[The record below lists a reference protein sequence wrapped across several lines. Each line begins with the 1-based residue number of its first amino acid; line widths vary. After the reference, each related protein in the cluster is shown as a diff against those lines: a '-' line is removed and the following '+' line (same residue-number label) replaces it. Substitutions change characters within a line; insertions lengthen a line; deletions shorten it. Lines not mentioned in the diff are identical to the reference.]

1 MTADPEWDYAFCA
14 PGGKPLAALTL
25 LLSGDEAPEIREHPY
40 LTGLEPG
47 QVILMRDPWTVE
59 PPFPPFAG
67 VDDAAGHPVTTAA
80 PPAAE
85 GEEAARMPGIVTAAL
100 ATAAAIA
107 ATALDHWDI
116 ARCWPILAMVALG
129 WAYQSCLWAA
139 GRRRHGRR

>member
-1 MTADPEWDYAFCA
+1 MSADPEWDYAFCA

-25 LLSGDEAPEIREHPY
+25 LMSGTESPEIREHPW

-47 QVILMRDPWTVE
+47 QIILMRDPWPVE
-59 PPFPPFAG
+59 PPFPPFAERMTRQ
-67 VDDAAGHPVTTAA
+67 DILTTAA

-85 GEEAARMPGIVTAAL
+85 GEEAARMPWIVTAAL

-129 WAYQSCLWAA
+129 WAYQACLWAA
-139 GRRRHGRR
+139 GRRRRGRR